1 MSTDRQSINKII
13 AHWFNGTIQPYEQ
26 EILEQWLLQL
36 KNREFFDEITR
47 EGVLLT
53 ELKIFYEASQRA
65 GIINKRILRQ
75 YTKKKIVQIPLL
87 GWQKYVAVA
96 ACLILIVTASIY
108 IYDRNNNKPLI
119 VTATKEEAGTIKD
132 IKAGTMRST
141 LTLADGRTITLDS
154 TVKGNLLQLDNTL
167 ITNNTNT
174 LSYTSSGGHQSGNS
188 SYNTLSTAYGQ
199 TYALVLS
206 DGTKVWL
213 NAGSSLRYPVV
224 FNNKERVVEISGEAY
239 FEVAKQTRRSGGRL
253 PFRVKMGD
261 SREVEVLGT
270 HFNINAYNNEPVIKT
285 TLLEGKI
292 SVRNGKQQKI
302 LITGQQASYLKDSIT
317 VMSGVDAE
325 QAVAWKDGLFVFD
338 NYDLQTIMRYIERWY
353 NIKVEIDPDFPNDI
367 YNGTIARNSQLSDVL
382 KALKF
387 TSEVNYRLDGRVLT
401 VGF

>member
-1 MSTDRQSINKII
+1 
-13 AHWFNGTIQPYEQ
+13 
-26 EILEQWLLQL
+26 
-36 KNREFFDEITR
+36 
-47 EGVLLT
+47 
-53 ELKIFYEASQRA
+53 
-65 GIINKRILRQ
+65 
-75 YTKKKIVQIPLL
+75 VQIPLL